1 VYAGWLRRLDTG
13 ERYPAAISVGTN
25 PTFDGERER
34 RVESYVLDRDD
45 LELYDVEV
53 EVSFVDRIRGMERFD
68 SVDSLI
74 ETMHDAPGVGLAANQ
89 VGVSLRVCVIHVPG
103 DDVVTL
109 INPEIVRRSG
119 TRECPEGCL
128 SLPGY
133 QGVVT
138 RSEKVVVKGLN
149 RDGRPVRYH
158 ASDLFAEA
166 IEHEVDHLNGILYF
180 DYLKSMEELTPYSAR
195 DDDEDDGQGRC
206 RCCEPR

>member
-1 VYAGWLRRLDTG
+1 MAIMPIVRVPEPVLRQKTKKIRKIDSSLQKL
-13 ERYPAAISVGTN
+13 I
-25 PTFDGERER
+25 
-34 RVESYVLDRDD
+34 DD
-45 LELYDVEV
+45 
-53 EVSFVDRIRGMERFD
+53 M
-68 SVDSLI
+68 I

-103 DDVVTL
+103 DEVVTL
-109 INPEIVRRSG
+109 INPEIVRRTG

-195 DDDEDDGQGRC
+195 DDEDDDDDGSHEGHDHAATSTKGNGSKEEAPQGS
-206 RCCEPR
+206 

>member
-1 VYAGWLRRLDTG
+1 MAVLPIVQVPEPVLRQKTKKIRKIDASIQKL
-13 ERYPAAISVGTN
+13 I
-25 PTFDGERER
+25 
-34 RVESYVLDRDD
+34 DD
-45 LELYDVEV
+45 
-53 EVSFVDRIRGMERFD
+53 M
-68 SVDSLI
+68 I

-89 VGVSLRVCVIHVPG
+89 VGVSLRVCVIHIPG

-119 TRECPEGCL
+119 TRQCESEGCL

-133 QGVVT
+133 RGTVP

-166 IEHEVDHLNGILYF
+166 IEHEVDHLDGILYF
-180 DYLKSMEELTPYSAR
+180 DYLESIDQLQRLEPGDEAGEEEVAASH
-195 DDDEDDGQGRC
+195 
-206 RCCEPR
+206 

>member
-1 VYAGWLRRLDTG
+1 MAIMPIVRVPEPVLRQKTKKIRKIGPELQKL
-13 ERYPAAISVGTN
+13 I
-25 PTFDGERER
+25 
-34 RVESYVLDRDD
+34 DD
-45 LELYDVEV
+45 
-53 EVSFVDRIRGMERFD
+53 M
-68 SVDSLI
+68 I

-109 INPEIVRRSG
+109 INPEVVRRTG

-138 RSEKVVVKGLN
+138 RSEKVVVKGQN

-158 ASDLFAEA
+158 ATDLFAEA

-180 DYLKSMEELTPYSAR
+180 DYLESMDKLIAYTPADEAAEADASADGAEAKPSADGTAEAKASTEEEGAAKGS
-195 DDDEDDGQGRC
+195 
-206 RCCEPR
+206 